1 MLILLILLKHTYLE
15 EQLINIENISKK
27 LSQEVILKKT
37 YEAF

>member
-15 EQLINIENISKK
+15 EQLINIENILKK

-37 YEAF
+37 MS